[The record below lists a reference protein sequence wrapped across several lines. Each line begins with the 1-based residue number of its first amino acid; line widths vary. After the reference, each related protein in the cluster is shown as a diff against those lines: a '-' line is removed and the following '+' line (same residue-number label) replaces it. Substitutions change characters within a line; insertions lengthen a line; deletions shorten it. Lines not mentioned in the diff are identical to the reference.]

1 MIYRVKKDKN
11 YTIVDNKYLFNK
23 SLSLGAIGLFTIIL
37 SFRDKQKF
45 SVELLSNLTGNSKKI
60 ITKYLNELKE
70 NHYIKV
76 KKHNSSNGF
85 YYEYSIFESNG
96 LTLEVFTGSPDT
108 QIGCWD
114 QVPKQATGPTLLSNI
129 NTNTIYDKIDK
140 TKLALNHLTE
150 FLVKKGLISV
160 EDTSLFDYNNF
171 ILELLSKEDYELV
184 VKSIK
189 YTTNYMLKHDFKD
202 ENYLP
207 INNKFGYFKTS
218 VINNIEKLK
227 LSDVPLYD
235 DNFFD

>member
-45 SVELLSNLTGNSKKI
+45 SVELLSDLTGNSKKI
-60 ITKYLNELKE
+60 ITKHLNELKE

-85 YYEYSIFESNG
+85 YYEYSIFESNN
-96 LTLEVFTGSPDT
+96 LTLEVFTGSPNT

-150 FLVKKGLISV
+150 FLVKEGLISI

-171 ILELLSKEDYELV
+171 ILELLSKEDYEV
-184 VKSIK
+184 IVKSIK

-227 LSDVPLYD
+227 SSDVPLYD

>member
-37 SFRDKQKF
+37 S
-45 SVELLSNLTGNSKKI
+45 
-60 ITKYLNELKE
+60 
-70 NHYIKV
+70 
-76 KKHNSSNGF
+76 
-85 YYEYSIFESNG
+85 
-96 LTLEVFTGSPDT
+96 
-108 QIGCWD
+108 
-114 QVPKQATGPTLLSNI
+114 GPTLLSNI

-140 TKLALNHLTE
+140 TKMALNHLTE
-150 FLVKKGLISV
+150 FLVKEGLISI

-227 LSDVPLYD
+227 SSDVPLYD

>member
-60 ITKYLNELKE
+60 ITKYLDELKE

-85 YYEYSIFESNG
+85 HYEYSIFESNG
-96 LTLEVFTGSPDT
+96 LTLEVFAGSPDT

>member
-1 MIYRVKKDKN
+1 MD
-11 YTIVDNKYLFNK
+11 
-23 SLSLGAIGLFTIIL
+23 
-37 SFRDKQKF
+37 
-45 SVELLSNLTGNSKKI
+45 
-60 ITKYLNELKE
+60 LKE
-70 NHYIKV
+70 
-76 KKHNSSNGF
+76 
-85 YYEYSIFESNG
+85 
-96 LTLEVFTGSPDT
+96 
-108 QIGCWD
+108 
-114 QVPKQATGPTLLSNI
+114 
-129 NTNTIYDKIDK
+129 
-140 TKLALNHLTE
+140 LTE
-150 FLVKKGLISV
+150 FLVKEGLISV

-227 LSDVPLYD
+227 SSNVPLYD